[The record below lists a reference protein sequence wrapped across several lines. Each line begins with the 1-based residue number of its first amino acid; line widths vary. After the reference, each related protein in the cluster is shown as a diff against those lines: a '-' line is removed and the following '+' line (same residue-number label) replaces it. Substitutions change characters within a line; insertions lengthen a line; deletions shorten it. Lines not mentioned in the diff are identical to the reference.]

1 MLPTHL
7 VIDSPVKE
15 LLRNALN
22 EVLNGFAIQS
32 FEATVGIS
40 RSELEMLFEY
50 FNDHPAGSQVQL
62 TRTQASAALNA
73 LRVSLDALGSEEFQ
87 TRTGFDFAESEI
99 AGQRLTRILDGSE

>member
-1 MLPTHL
+1 MVPTHV
-7 VIDSPVKE
+7 VIESPVRE

-32 FEATVGIS
+32 FEASVGIS
-40 RSELEMLFEY
+40 RSELEKLFEY
-50 FNDHPAGSQVQL
+50 FNDHSADAQVQL

-73 LRVSLDALGSEEFQ
+73 LRASLGALGSEEFH

-99 AGQRLTRILDGSE
+99 CLQRLTRLLDGNE